1 MANPLTNYLKQA
13 IEELKK
19 VVWPSK
25 QETTQHTLIVIG
37 LSLGVAI
44 FLGAID
50 YLLNLGLQNVLLG
63 R

>member
-13 IEELKK
+13 MEELKK

-37 LSLGVAI
+37 LSLAVAI

-50 YLLNLGLQNVLLG
+50 YLLNLGLQNILL
-63 R
+63 RR